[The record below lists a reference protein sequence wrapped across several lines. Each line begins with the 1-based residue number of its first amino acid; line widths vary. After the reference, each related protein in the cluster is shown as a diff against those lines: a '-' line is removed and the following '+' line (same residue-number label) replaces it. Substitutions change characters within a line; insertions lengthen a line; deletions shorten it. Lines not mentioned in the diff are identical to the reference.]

1 MATEDDKVWVNTL
14 MEKKLVEKL
23 DEMVAENG
31 SDRAKFVRLLI
42 SNEYENRK
50 KVRRFMA
57 KMREKGVIQ

>member
-14 MEKKLVEKL
+14 LEKNLVEKL

-42 SNEYENRK
+42 SNEYEKRK